1 MKNKEIY
8 ECEDN
13 DISMYTRA
21 NQTPESCQEIFLQ
34 KSDADK
40 KLLRQLTTALSK
52 NKSEYFFLIIEIGIY
67 SGPSLIGKPNMVT
80 IKLLNDNDLYDN
92 HECSFNNCSSYKNV
106 FKYRYLPN
114 DARIAVNAWC
124 VNFERQSFCL
134 GSAATTI
141 FNEQGCL
148 KQGEIDLYLWPLT
161 KFNQDI
167 TCYGINNMG
176 SKDSKACI
184 TIEMPTFEL
193 PIVYYRKLDH
203 LGDRRGEFYEYFT
216 QVSDYESKGTNKF
229 TTLKRILN
237 EYNRDPFYNYNDQE
251 RFMIYKQRELLKNEP
266 TYLPL
271 FIKSIHWSF
280 IEMMHESHKILK
292 TWAPIDANTALG
304 LLQNECSDKYVRRF
318 AVSKI
323 MKLSNRALSDFM
335 PQLVQALK
343 FESHHSSYLADELLK
358 RALESPRVV
367 GHAYFWALNASL
379 YDKFS
384 FERLYLHYERFL
396 FLCSDYRKELYFQT
410 KINDI
415 VADTSSLSLRSPG
428 MNKKQLAEILKNY
441 INGEIKKV
449 SIFDQT

>member
-1 MKNKEIY
+1 MRSQRQKN
-8 ECEDN
+8 
-13 DISMYTRA
+13 
-21 NQTPESCQEIFLQ
+21 
-34 KSDADK
+34 
-40 KLLRQLTTALSK
+40 KLLRQLTTAISK
-52 NKSEYFFLIIEIGIY
+52 NKAEYFFLIIEIGIY
-67 SGPSLIGKPNMVT
+67 TGPSLIGKPHIVT
-80 IKLLNDNDLYDN
+80 FKLLDDKDFSEN
-92 HECSFNNCSSYKNV
+92 HELSFHNCSSSRNK
-106 FKYRYLPN
+106 FKYRHLPN

-124 VNFERQSFCL
+124 VNFDRQSFCL

-141 FNEQGCL
+141 FNEQGYF
-148 KQGEIDLYLWPLT
+148 KQGEMDLYLWPLT

-176 SKDSKACI
+176 TKDSKACI
-184 TIEMPTFEL
+184 TIEMQEFPMPL
-193 PIVYYRKLDH
+193 IYYRKKHH
-203 LGDRRGEFYEYFT
+203 LGECEDEFYEYFD
-216 QVSDYESKGTNKF
+216 QESDYESNDTNKF

-237 EYNRDPFYNYNDQE
+237 EYNRDPFYNYDDHE
-251 RFMIYKQRELLKNEP
+251 RLMIYEQRELLKNEP

-280 IEMMHESHKILK
+280 IEMMHESHKILD

-304 LLQNECSDKYVRRF
+304 LLQNECSDKHVRKF

-343 FESHHSSYLADELLK
+343 FEAHHSSFLADELLK

-415 VADTSSLSLRSPG
+415 VVDTSSLSLRSPD
-428 MNKKQLAEILKNY
+428 MNKKQLAKKLKDY
-441 INGEIKKV
+441 INNKIRNV
-449 SIFDQT
+449 ST